1 MILAEKSSE
10 MPRPHGVADFILGL
24 LSHRHAEG
32 FRSSLKHSRG
42 KASNSDLWSTSP
54 GYL

>member
-10 MPRPHGVADFILGL
+10 MSRPHGVMDFILGL
-24 LSHRHAEG
+24 LSHRDAQG
-32 FRSSLKHSRG
+32 FRKSQKGDISKT
-42 KASNSDLWSTSP
+42 NWWPTSP